1 MKEIISYLEKLCED
15 YNQMCQRKDGSIYG
29 IEDGLNCRQGSTVY
43 RNDLEDR
50 RPKVDK
56 LVLKAQGKAIRQLLE
71 RKVKEK
77 SASTLAL
84 TYKDYFEIGKRK
96 YDRELSEA
104 KNLIRQVRRDRKY
117 LDSLAKS
124 GKESIDNGELEATTR
139 RYQDN
144 KEKVEK
150 IFSRIRSNL
159 LSQGD
164 SEGAKF
170 KASQVINNSPSDYLP
185 RSKDFYREALGDLYR
200 ISKNRVTSLGQ
211 LLFVRKR
218 AFARKP
224 KGNEVGK
231 INVGKQET
239 EKDSRASL
247 WHEFGHHIE
256 ISNPE
261 LKGVFKEWIL
271 SRSSGKTV
279 SLRQLTGNQKY
290 GKDEVAYDGKFGLG
304 AYVGRVYP
312 DGGTEVMSKGLEMF
326 SSEKAMASFFSKD
339 PEHFLMILGIL
350 DSL

>member
-1 MKEIISYLEKLCED
+1 MKEIINYLEKLCED
-15 YNQMCQRKDGSIYG
+15 YNQMCRRKDGSIYG

-43 RNDLEDR
+43 GSDLEDR
-50 RPKVDK
+50 RPKIDK

-71 RKVKEK
+71 RKIKDK
-77 SASTLAL
+77 SASTPAL

-96 YDRELSEA
+96 YNRELSEA
-104 KNLIRQVRRDRKY
+104 KNLIKQVRKDRKY
-117 LDSLAKS
+117 LDSLARS
-124 GKESIDNGELEATTR
+124 SKESIDNAELEATTR

-159 LSQGD
+159 LSQGNR
-164 SEGAKF
+164 EEAKF
-170 KASQVINNSPSDYLP
+170 EASRVINNSPSDYLP
-185 RSKDFYREALGDLYR
+185 RSKDFYREALGDLYQ

-211 LLFVRKR
+211 LIFVRDR

-224 KGNEVGK
+224 KQGEPGK
-231 INVGKQET
+231 INVGNRET
-239 EKDSRASL
+239 EKAALASF

-256 ISNPE
+256 ISNPG
-261 LKGVFKEWIL
+261 LKQVFKDWIL

-279 SLRQLTGNQKY
+279 PLRQLTGNQKY
-290 GKDEVAYDGKFGLG
+290 GEDEVAYDGKFGLG
-304 AYVGRVYP
+304 AYVGRIYP